1 MPTSAYRTKKD
12 KSKYIAKKKKK
23 VEYIKKKDRKQEQQ
37 QQWRDPKK
45 KHIPK
50 EAGKPR
56 SGYKKLSNLQ
66 KKKVAQWEAIM
77 STVKKG
83 GIGSDR
89 VTSRYKN
96 PSQAFEYF
104 ADKPGSRY
112 EGLATKKLQK
122 LRSPNDKKYFD

>member
-23 VEYIKKKDRKQEQQ
+23 VEYIKKKE
-37 QQWRDPKK
+37 K

-89 VTSRYKN
+89 VTSRYRS
-96 PSQAFEYF
+96 PSRAFEYF

>member
-1 MPTSAYRTKKD
+1 
-12 KSKYIAKKKKK
+12 
-23 VEYIKKKDRKQEQQ
+23 
-37 QQWRDPKK
+37 
-45 KHIPK
+45 
-50 EAGKPR
+50 
-56 SGYKKLSNLQ
+56 
-66 KKKVAQWEAIM
+66 M

-89 VTSRYKN
+89 VTSRYKS
-96 PSQAFEYF
+96 PSRAFEYF